1 VLPAF
6 FALISRSESVSRNFQ
21 LKRRPRCADSFSMS
35 LTDDQKKQVTR
46 WLQDGAKLSDVQ
58 TRLEKE
64 FAIRMTYMD
73 VRFLVDD
80 LKVLPKD
87 AEQPKSPEPALQKSA
102 APLASAAAQ
111 TAAKPAPAPLAPGP
125 QAPPE
130 KKVSVTVDTVVRPG
144 AMISGNVTFSD
155 GKVVGWYLD
164 QFGRLGLAP
173 KDKGY
178 RPSQEDLEE
187 FQIALQDELAKQGY

>member
-1 VLPAF
+1 
-6 FALISRSESVSRNFQ
+6 
-21 LKRRPRCADSFSMS
+21 MS
-35 LTDDQKKQVTR
+35 LTDDQKKQVTQ
-46 WLQDGAKLSDVQ
+46 WLQGGAKLSDVQ
-58 TRLEKE
+58 TRIEKE
-64 FAIRMTYMD
+64 FGLRMTYMD

-87 AEQPKSPEPALQKSA
+87 AEQPKSLEPALPKA
-102 APLASAAAQ
+102 ASPLAPAAAQ
-111 TAAKPAPAPLAPGP
+111 PAAKPAPAPLAPGP
-125 QAPPE
+125 QATAG
-130 KKVSVTVDTVVRPG
+130 KVSVTVDTVVRPG

-178 RPSQEDLEE
+178 RPSPEDLEE